1 MQNRASRT
9 DQNITEDDIFYSK
22 VIKRSIYPLCAFLNT
37 YFRSDEERKRQDNKT
52 ASYMA
57 SRKIRYSPV
66 RYSKEDTEKTII
78 SLSKQIL
85 ECDLDPYEFEK
96 APRKIKMEKYRTVVE
111 NMANGT
117 IQPDALQLIK
127 EFSQLMKL
135 I

>member
-9 DQNITEDDIFYSK
+9 DQKITDDDIFYSK
-22 VIKRSIYPLCAFLNT
+22 VIKRSIYPLCAFLST
-37 YFRSDEERKRQDNKT
+37 YFRTDEEREREDNKT
-52 ASYMA
+52 AAYMA

-96 APRKIKMEKYRTVVE
+96 APRKIKMEKYRTLVE

-117 IQPDALQLIK
+117 IQPEALQLIK
-127 EFSQLMKL
+127 ELSQFMK
-135 I
+135 